1 VVDDMMSLL
10 RRLAQSSVTHVL
22 FAFVA
27 MGGWAVLA
35 NSNHSLQRALL
46 AGVVQGGLSAG
57 LTYFLKTVIER
68 LSKQFKGSAGLWAP
82 PLIAC
87 LASTAALISI
97 HALSGTPEIL
107 KTIAVP
113 LAVSTSY
120 AAVYNYFLYQKR
132 IEA

>member
-1 VVDDMMSLL
+1 MTALIRHM
-10 RRLAQSSVTHVL
+10 AFSSVTHVL

-27 MGGWAVLA
+27 MGGWALFA
-35 NSNHSLQRALL
+35 NSNHPLQQALL
-46 AGVVQGGLSAG
+46 AGVVQGGLSAC
-57 LTYFLKTVIER
+57 LTFFLKTVIER
-68 LSKQFKGSAGLWAP
+68 LSRQFKGRAGLWAP

-120 AAVYNYFLYQKR
+120 GAVYNYFLYQQR
-132 IEA
+132 IEV